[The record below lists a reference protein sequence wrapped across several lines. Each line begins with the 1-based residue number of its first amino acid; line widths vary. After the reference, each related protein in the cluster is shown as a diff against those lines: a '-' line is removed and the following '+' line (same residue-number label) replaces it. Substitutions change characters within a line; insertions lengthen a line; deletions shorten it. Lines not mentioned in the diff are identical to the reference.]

1 MKNSVKQE
9 LLDYAKE
16 QIVELG
22 LDLNDDEL
30 HHKLFNEDY
39 YIIGYYGASEWLK
52 KHNIGEFESVEL
64 LNELMISHFGE
75 IQKVDLNSEV
85 VVNHLV
91 YFWGYEI
98 VDELKELSD
107 AI

>member
-1 MKNSVKQE
+1 MKNSVREE

-16 QIVELG
+16 QILELG
-22 LDLNDDEL
+22 LDLNDDDL

-39 YIIGYYGASEWLK
+39 YIIGYYNASEWLK
-52 KHNIGEFESVEL
+52 KHNIGEFESIEL
-64 LNELMISHFGE
+64 LNELMMYHFGE
-75 IQKVDLNSEV
+75 IQKVDMNSEA

-98 VDELKELSD
+98 IDELKD
-107 AI
+107 IN